1 MGIFSQL
8 SNSRDQRQKKSIIIA
23 AIMVLATSVYTVI
36 YIWRMPLYDEAG
48 FGTAGLIYAM
58 RYVPIMITAALG
70 GSVPGM
76 ISVLMVFIF
85 RSVYSSTF
93 SYMTFIYLLVVI
105 VLDLITRRRW
115 FDKWYKTLAVV
126 FFMQNL
132 VGTFWG
138 ILLMLVSDAGIYV
151 ITPLQILHFFL
162 NELPGSFLGCMII
175 YLIFQNLSDKTKLLF
190 KNGKYYVDESLLTE
204 DEKYE
209 ISGGSRI
216 GNVVLNIIVLEAF
229 ILGISAELA
238 SSTLIPT
245 LKGYETSSD
254 STIADSEGLGAILN
268 TERIESRVTRQ
279 LMDEATEETGF
290 ITGYFE
296 PSNFKINYRYSVR
309 LGMLISIIVIPLAV
323 FMNRY
328 AQYRIARPIRRLSAA
343 MADIYNAGEAT
354 LGESIKGVHDLD
366 IRTRDEIEDL
376 YHTVDMT
383 VYRLMDY
390 IELAKSRQAI
400 EDQLEIAQS
409 ANEAKSRFLSNISH
423 EIRTP
428 INAVL
433 GFDEMILRESRDE
446 EILGYA
452 TDIQN
457 SGRTLLALINDIL
470 DFSKIEAGKM
480 EIIPVE
486 YELGSLMND
495 IVNMAQVRAREKN
508 LRLIVDVDQNI
519 PHILFG
525 DEIRIKQC
533 IINLVTNAVKYTEEG
548 TVTLSVSYENVE
560 TAISEDEDENEDED
574 FILLKVSVKDTG
586 IGIRQED
593 MQRLTSAFERIDMQ
607 RNRTIEGTGLGISIV
622 TSLLELMDSRLE
634 VDSEYGRGSVF
645 SFAVRQHVV
654 NWDRVGDFAGKVRES
669 GKKSPG
675 YRERFHAENARILVV
690 DDTRTNLTV
699 IEGLLKQTRIRIDT
713 ATSGVEALDLVRN
726 NRYNIIFLDH
736 RMPEM
741 DGIQTFHAMEEME
754 DNPNRDTPVIALT
767 ANAISGSREM
777 YVREGFTNYMSKPVD
792 PAKLEDMI
800 LEYLPEELVTRLG
813 DTDLET
819 GAEDEEKVK
828 EKAVMQE
835 LLKISGID
843 MTTAVQRCGSAV
855 AAKDVMKDFYLSIN
869 ERSQLIENYEASK
882 NIKDYTIYVHGLKSS
897 ARAVGALDLA
907 ERAEYLENCGNN
919 GNLADI
925 EALTPPLLILYRS
938 YLKKLEP
945 LFAGDDSGKELISS
959 EELESAFASMKE
971 FVSASYFDS
980 ADDIIQMLENYR
992 IPDEQKKKYA
1002 EVKRLLS
1009 AVDRDGLL
1017 NIL

>member
-1 MGIFSQL
+1 MGIMSLFF
-8 SNSRDQRQKKSIIIA
+8 NPGDRGQKKSTVIS
-23 AIMVLATSVYTVI
+23 AIMVVFTSFYTI
-36 YIWRMPLYDEAG
+36 MYTMHMPFLDGAG
-48 FGTAGLIYAM
+48 FGTAGLVYAL
-58 RYVPIMITAALG
+58 RYIPIMLTAALG
-70 GSVPGM
+70 GAIPGM
-76 ISVLMVFIF
+76 LSVLIVFIF
-85 RSVYSSTF
+85 RSVTSSTF

-115 FDKWYKTLAVV
+115 FDKWYKALAVS
-126 FFMQNL
+126 FYMQNL

-138 ILLMLVSDAGIYV
+138 IILMLLSDTGIYV
-151 ITPLQILHFFL
+151 VSIKQVLLFFL
-162 NELPGSFLGCMII
+162 NELPGCLLGSMLI
-175 YLIFQNLSDKTKLLF
+175 YTVFRRLPDKTKLLF
-190 KNGKYYVDESLLTE
+190 NNGIYYVDPKILSE
-204 DEKYE
+204 DQKYE
-209 ISGGSRI
+209 IRGRSRI
-216 GNVVLNIIVLEAF
+216 GNVVMNVIVLEAL
-229 ILGISAELA
+229 ILGISAEFA

-245 LKGYETSSD
+245 MKDYWM
-254 STIADSEGLGAILN
+254 IAQEGAEIDEELGLLGS
-268 TERIESRVTRQ
+268 TERVESRVSRQ
-279 LMDEATEETGF
+279 LIEESGSEQGYLTGR
-290 ITGYFE
+290 IIPG
-296 PSNFKINYRYSVR
+296 NFRINYRYSVR
-309 LGMLISIIVIPLAV
+309 LAMLISIIVIPLAV

-328 AQYRIARPIRRLSAA
+328 AQLRIARPIRMLSSA
-343 MADIYNAGEAT
+343 MSDIYNGGESR
-354 LGESIKGVHDLD
+354 LNESIKGVHDLD
-366 IRTRDEIEDL
+366 IRTKDEIEDL
-376 YHTVDMT
+376 YRTVDMT

-400 EDQLEIAQS
+400 EDQLEIAKS

-446 EILGYA
+446 EILDYA

-480 EIIPVE
+480 EIVPVE

-495 IVNMAQVRAREKN
+495 IVNMSQVRAKEKN

-533 IINLVTNAVKYTEEG
+533 IINIVTNAVKYTEEG
-548 TVTLSVSYENVE
+548 SVTLSVSYENVE
-560 TAISEDEDENEDED
+560 TDDSEDEDENEDY
-574 FILLKVSVKDTG
+574 ILLKVSVKDTG

-593 MQRLTSAFERIDMQ
+593 MHRLTSAFERIDMQ
-607 RNRTIEGTGLGISIV
+607 RNRTIEGSGLGISIV
-622 TSLLELMDSRLE
+622 TNLLELMGSKLE
-634 VDSEYGRGSVF
+634 AESEYGKGSVF
-645 SFAVRQHVV
+645 SFAVKQHVV

-669 GKKSPG
+669 GSNRKG
-675 YRERFHAENARILVV
+675 YRERFHAQNASILVV

-699 IEGLLKQTRIRIDT
+699 IEGLLKQTLIRIDT
-713 ATSGVEALDLVRN
+713 ATSGVEALELVRN

-741 DGIQTFHAMEEME
+741 DGIQTFHAMEEIE

-800 LEYLPEELVTRLG
+800 LEYLPAELVTRLG
-813 DTDLET
+813 DTDFAA
-819 GAEDEEKVK
+819 GAEDDEKDK

-855 AAKDVMKDFYLSIN
+855 AAKDVMKDFYLSIE
-869 ERSQLIENYEASK
+869 ERSGLIENFEASR

-907 ERAEYLENCGNN
+907 ERAEYLEMCGNN

-925 EALTPPLLILYRS
+925 EALTPPLLALYRS

-959 EELESAFASMKE
+959 EELEGAFASIRE

>member
-290 ITGYFE
+290 ITGNFE

-343 MADIYNAGEAT
+343 MADIYNAGEET

-754 DNPNRDTPVIALT
+754 DNPNSDTPVIALT

-828 EKAVMQE
+828 EKAIMQE
-835 LLKISGID
+835 LLKINGID